1 MGVGWMCGIAG
12 VLDWRGAAEA
22 AFSPSLPQLKAMA
35 HALRH
40 RGPDG
45 EGFLQRPALGLAHTR
60 LSIIDLAGGHQ
71 PIFNEDGQVAVV
83 FNGEIF
89 NYLELRSTLQDQG
102 HRFST
107 QSDTEVIVH
116 LYEQHGLDFVQHLNG
131 QFAIAL
137 WDEREQML
145 VLVRDRVGITP
156 LFYRLGGQGVR
167 EAPGT
172 PQLAFASEVKAILSI
187 WPEAPRPDLQALD
200 QIMSCWSPVGART
213 LFEGVL
219 ALEPGTMLVA
229 RRGPDHRLHHQ
240 VQRYWDWTF
249 PEDEDGYL
257 KGSDDDLCEQVRA
270 LLVDATR
277 IRLRADVPV
286 GAYLS
291 GGLDS
296 SILASVIRHESNST
310 LRTFSIGFDSP
321 AHDETQHQDRMVD
334 FLGTQHSRIACSS
347 EAVGHQFKSA
357 IWHAETAVLRTAP
370 APMKALSGLVR
381 EQGYKV
387 VLTGEGADEVFGGY
401 DLFKEAKVRRFWA
414 RQPQSRGRPLLLQ
427 RLYPYLDQNP
437 ARAQSYLER
446 FYGVGLDAPDAPTFA
461 HQPRLASTSQTR
473 MFLAQPRPDG
483 EAAQAMADLLP
494 AAATRWSWL
503 ARAQYIESR
512 LLMGNYLLCSQG
524 DRMLMANGIEG
535 RFPFLDHRV
544 IELASR
550 LPERLKIR
558 ALNEK
563 WVLKHAMRRYLP
575 PDTRARTKQPYRAPD
590 AAAFIDARTGQAQAW
605 VADLL
610 SPARLADTGYFQPKM
625 GEMLLKKAVRS
636 PEALGSRDNQ
646 ALVAMVSMQA
656 WHHLFIDQ
664 KPGPLGPALSE

>member
-1 MGVGWMCGIAG
+1 MCGIAG
-12 VLDWRGAAEA
+12 VLDLRGAADA
-22 AFSPSLPQLKAMA
+22 AFSPSLPQLKTMA
-35 HALRH
+35 QALRH

-45 EGFLQRPALGLAHTR
+45 VGFLQRPALGLAHTR
-60 LSIIDLAGGHQ
+60 LSIIDLAGGDQ

-89 NYLELRSTLQDQG
+89 NYLELRQTLQGQG

-116 LYEQHGLDFVQHLNG
+116 LYEQHGLNFVDHLNG

-137 WDEREQML
+137 WDERQQTL
-145 VLVRDRVGITP
+145 LLVRDRVGITP
-156 LFYRLGGQGVR
+156 LFYRFGHQEGLQKT
-167 EAPGT
+167 PGA
-172 PQLAFASEVKAILSI
+172 PQLAFASEVKAILAI
-187 WPEAPRPDLQALD
+187 WPEAPRPDLTALD

-213 LFEGVL
+213 LFDGVF

-229 RRGPDHRLHHQ
+229 RRGPDHSLQHQ
-240 VQRYWDWTF
+240 VRRYWDWTF
-249 PEDEDGYL
+249 PEDEGGYL
-257 KGSDDDLCEQVRA
+257 RGSDDDLCEQVRH

-296 SILASVIRHESNST
+296 SILASLIRHESST
-310 LRTFSIGFDSP
+310 PLRTFSIGFDSP
-321 AHDETQHQDRMVD
+321 EHDETRHQDRMVS
-334 FLGTQHSRIACSS
+334 FLGTEHSRITCSS
-347 EAVGHQFKSA
+347 DAVGRQFMST

-381 EQGYKV
+381 EQGHKV

-401 DLFKEAKVRRFWA
+401 DLFKETKVRRFWA
-414 RQPQSRGRPLLLQ
+414 RQPQSRARPLLLQ

-446 FYGVGLDAPDAPTFA
+446 FYGVGLDAPNAPLFS

-473 MFLAQPRPDG
+473 MFLAQPQPDG
-483 EAAQAMADLLP
+483 AAAHAMADLLP

-503 ARAQYIESR
+503 ARAQYLESR

-544 IELASR
+544 IDLASR
-550 LPERLKIR
+550 LPERIKIR

-563 WVLKHAMRRYLP
+563 WVLKRAMSRYLP

-590 AAAFIDARTGQAQAW
+590 AAAFIDTKTGQAQAW
-605 VADLL
+605 VAELL

-664 KPGPLGPALSE
+664 KSGPDGPVLSK

>member
-1 MGVGWMCGIAG
+1 MCGIAG
-12 VLDWRGAAEA
+12 ILDWRGMVNPG
-22 AFSPSLPQLKAMA
+22 FSPGLHQLKAMS

-45 EGFLQRPALGLAHTR
+45 EGYLQRPALGLAHTR
-60 LSIIDLAGGHQ
+60 LSIIDLAGGQQ
-71 PIFNEDGQVAVV
+71 PIFNEDGSIAVV

-89 NYLELRSTLQDQG
+89 NYLELRNMLQGQG

-116 LYEQHGLDFVQHLNG
+116 LYEQFGQQFVEHLNG

-137 WDEREQML
+137 WDERQQTL
-145 VLVRDRVGITP
+145 LLLRDRVGITP
-156 LFYRLGGQGVR
+156 LFYRLGQQGGSPSS
-167 EAPGT
+167 PGERVM
-172 PQLAFASEVKAILSI
+172 PQLAFASEIKAIQAI
-187 WPEAPRPDLQALD
+187 WPEAARPDLQALD
-200 QIMSCWSPVGART
+200 QIMTCWSPVGART
-213 LFEGVL
+213 LFEGVH

-229 RRGPDHRLHHQ
+229 QRGPDHTLRHE
-240 VQRYWDWTF
+240 VQRYWDWSF
-249 PEDEDGYL
+249 PESPDGYHAGSDEDL
-257 KGSDDDLCEQVRA
+257 FEQLRA

-296 SILASVIRHESNST
+296 SILASLIRHESSSP

-321 AHDETQHQDRMVD
+321 EHDETQHQNRMVD
-334 FLGTQHSRIACSS
+334 FLGTEHSRITCSS
-347 EAVGHQFKSA
+347 DAVGRQFMST
-357 IWHAETAVLRTAP
+357 IWHAETAMLRTAP
-370 APMKALSGLVR
+370 APMMALSGLVR

-414 RQPQSRGRPLLLQ
+414 RQPQSRARPLLLQ

-437 ARAQSYLER
+437 AKAQSYLER
-446 FYGVGLDAPDAPTFA
+446 FYGVGLDAPHAPAFS

-483 EAAQAMADLLP
+483 EAAQALADLLP
-494 AAATRWSWL
+494 AQAARWSGL

-524 DRMLMANGIEG
+524 DRMLMANSVEG
-535 RFPFLDHRV
+535 RFPFLDHRL
-544 IELASR
+544 IDFASR
-550 LPERLKIR
+550 LPDRLKIR

-563 WVLKHAMRRYLP
+563 WVLKRAMRRYLP
-575 PDTRARTKQPYRAPD
+575 NDAARTKQPYRAPD
-590 AAAFIDARTGQAQAW
+590 AAAFIDARTGQAQEW

-610 SPARLADTGYFQPKM
+610 SPSRLADTGYFNPKM
-625 GEMLLKKAVRS
+625 GEMLLKKAVRG
-636 PEALGSRDNQ
+636 PATLGSRDNQ

-656 WHHLFIDQ
+656 WHHHFIDQ
-664 KPGPLGPALSE
+664 KTGPGGQAPSE

>member
-1 MGVGWMCGIAG
+1 
-12 VLDWRGAAEA
+12 
-22 AFSPSLPQLKAMA
+22 MA
-35 HALRH
+35 RALRH

-45 EGFLQRPALGLAHTR
+45 EGYLQRPVLGLAHTR
-60 LSIIDLAGGHQ
+60 LSIIDLAGGRQ
-71 PIFNEDGQVAVV
+71 PIFNEDGSVAVV

-89 NYLELRSTLQDQG
+89 NYLELRAMLQGQG

-116 LYEQHGLDFVQHLNG
+116 LYEQFGQDFVAHLNG

-137 WDEREQML
+137 WDERQHKL
-145 VLVRDRVGITP
+145 ILVRDRVGITP
-156 LFYRLGGQGVR
+156 LFYRLGHAHGM
-167 EAPGT
+167 
-172 PQLAFASEVKAILSI
+172 PQLAFASEIKAINAI

-213 LFEGVL
+213 LFEDVWS
-219 ALEPGTMLVA
+219 LEPGTMLVA
-229 RRGPDHRLHHQ
+229 ERGPDFALQYQ
-240 VQRYWDWTF
+240 VLRYWDWSF
-249 PEDEDGYL
+249 PQAGDGYHT
-257 KGSDDDLCEQVRA
+257 GSDEALFEQLRG
-270 LLVDATR
+270 LLLDATQ

-296 SILASVIRHESNST
+296 SILASVIRHETSNP
-310 LRTFSIGFDSP
+310 LRTFSIGFDSA
-321 AHDETQHQDRMVD
+321 AHDETRHQDRMVD
-334 FLGTQHSRIACSS
+334 FLGTQHSRITCSS
-347 EAVGHQFKSA
+347 DAVGRQFMST
-357 IWHAETAVLRTAP
+357 IWHAETALLRTAP

-401 DLFKEAKVRRFWA
+401 DLFKETKVRRFWA
-414 RQPQSRGRPLLLQ
+414 RAPQSRARPLLLQ

-437 ARAQSYLER
+437 ARAQNYLER
-446 FYGVGLDAPDAPTFA
+446 FYGEGLNAPDAPLFS
-461 HQPRLASTSQTR
+461 HQPRLASTSKTR
-473 MFLAQPRPDG
+473 MFLTQARPDG
-483 EAAQAMADLLP
+483 EAAQAMAALLP
-494 AAATRWSWL
+494 AHASRWSGL
-503 ARAQYIESR
+503 ARAQYLESR

-524 DRMLMANGIEG
+524 DRMLMANSVEG

-544 IELASR
+544 IDFASR

-563 WVLKHAMRRYLP
+563 WALKQAMKRYLP
-575 PDTRARTKQPYRAPD
+575 QDTTVRSKQPYRAPD
-590 AAAFIDARTGQAQAW
+590 AAAFMDARTGQPQAW

-610 SPARLADTGYFQPKM
+610 SSSNLKDTGYFNPTM
-625 GEMLLKKAVRS
+625 GEMLLKKAVRG
-636 PEALGSRDNQ
+636 PAALGSRDNQ

-656 WHHLFIDQ
+656 WHHLFIHS
-664 KPGPLGPALSE
+664 KSGPGVPALSE